1 MKNKYLT
8 FLIILF
14 SLLLFL
20 KIDFRYQTD
29 WLCCSDE
36 FDYYSHIKTVA
47 DDLDFDYENQFGV
60 YKEARNTINGKPAP
74 LGFFGTSLLSIPF
87 YVVGKFFNSFV
98 SDNQTNLNNFEIV
111 FTSLSSIF
119 YLFLSLILLL
129 KTKNLLNK
137 TLNNNIILYSLLGSG
152 ITYYAFERYLMPHVF
167 EVFSISLIIFYLV
180 KLYSSNEKKYMIIIP
195 YLFLLA
201 FLVRWTN
208 YHILFLPIIVK
219 TLFFKNSNLKIFNL
233 NFAIHSLISTA
244 IFFFLSKAIYG
255 VYTINP
261 LSIYSLNSNKVSSFF
276 DDLRSDFF
284 GSIIEI
290 LRSLFLI
297 NFGTEFGIFWFS
309 PVLIIGF
316 YFAIKLVFKNFRTSI
331 FVILTYLY
339 QFGIVVMWRSAGSS
353 YGFRYLLSLIPI
365 SILLIVYFGLSK
377 YMRYYF
383 FGMSSFAI
391 LSTLM
396 FETTNLTQLS
406 LDMVENSF
414 NNTVRYAQPEYLNGV
429 FSSLINIEAWMIIL
443 STSILFSMFLKI
455 SFFIIGKNT
464 LLNFLTS
471 AGLPADNDDFQNLLI
486 NVENTNTLI
495 YLIYI
500 LFFTVLILYY
510 QSEKLD
516 TSESKY

>member
-8 FLIILF
+8 FLIVLF

-36 FDYYSHIKTVA
+36 FDYYSHIKTVVN
-47 DDLDFDYENQFGV
+47 DQDFDYENQFGV
-60 YKEARNTINGKPAP
+60 YKETRNTINGKPAP

-87 YVVGKFFNSFV
+87 YVVGKFFNIFF
-98 SDNQTNLNNFEIV
+98 SDNQTSLNNFDIV

-137 TLNNNIILYSLLGSG
+137 NLNSNIILYSLLGSG

-180 KLYSSNEKKYMIIIP
+180 KLYSSNNKKYILIIP

-208 YHILFLPIIVK
+208 YHILFLPIIIK
-219 TLFFKNSNLKIFNL
+219 SLFFKHSNLKIINL
-233 NFAIHSLISTA
+233 NFVINSLISTA
-244 IFFFLSKAIYG
+244 IFFFLSNAIYG

-276 DDLRSDFF
+276 DDLSSDFF
-284 GSIIEI
+284 GSILEA

-316 YFAIKLVFKNFRTSI
+316 YFAIKLVFKNFKTSI

-339 QFGIVVMWRSAGSS
+339 QFGIVVVWRSAGSS

-377 YMRYYF
+377 SMKYYF
-383 FGMSSFAI
+383 FAMSGFAL
-391 LSTLM
+391 LSTLL

-414 NNTVRYAQPEYLNGV
+414 KNVVRYAQPKYLNGV
-429 FSSLINIEAWMIIL
+429 FSSIINIEAWMIII
-443 STSILFSMFLKI
+443 STSILFSIILKI
-455 SFFIIGKNT
+455 LFLIIGKAT
-464 LLNFLTS
+464 ILNFLTS
-471 AGLPADNDDFQNLLI
+471 AGLPTDNEDFQNLLI
-486 NVENTNTLI
+486 NIDNTNTLI

-500 LFFTVLILYY
+500 LFFMVLILYY
-510 QSEKLD
+510 SSEKLGLN
-516 TSESKY
+516 ESKL